1 MQSGYLLRDVLDKAN
16 EIHFS
21 SSDEIHTL
29 GHFYESMLKEMRDA
43 AGDSGDFYTPRPLV
57 RMIVAVVDP
66 RAGETILDPAAG
78 TAGFLAESFEH
89 LKPLC
94 RTVEEMEQLQRSTLY
109 GIEAKSLIPMSGVLV
124 DDLLPRT
131 RRGRI
136 GLRRW
141 PLWCPGQHRSAIN
154 RRLPVDASRSTEH
167 VGRPLQQLR

>member
-21 SSDEIHTL
+21 SSDQIHTL

-43 AGDSGDFYTPRPLV
+43 AGDSGEFYTPRPLV

-78 TAGFLAESFEH
+78 TAGFLAVSYEH

-94 RTVEEMEQLQRSTLY
+94 RTVEEMEQLQRSTLC
-109 GIEAKSLIPMSGVLV
+109 GIEAKSLPYPNVLRPGGRSPSA
-124 DDLLPRT
+124 DSPREN
-131 RRGRI
+131 RA
-136 GLRRW
+136 
-141 PLWCPGQHRSAIN
+141 SAMATLVSRAAPKRN
-154 RRLPVDASRSTEH
+154 QSPPASRCLS
-167 VGRPLQQLR
+167 LD